1 MAAMGRNNRVRGPI
15 IFPPDKAGKI
25 NDYQLKPSPIPPQAK
40 ITNND
45 LYLEFA
51 GALKQMTGKFNIPE
65 LGDFYNTLDEIEKTK
80 SNVVETY
87 SDQDPFLVNWNGTD
101 DPENPMN
108 FSPRRMWI
116 NVALVSAI
124 AFVA

>member
-1 MAAMGRNNRVRGPI
+1 MDRDNTLRRPV
-15 IFPPDKAGKI
+15 IFLLDNAGKI
-25 NDYQLKPSPIPPQAK
+25 NDYQLKQSPIPPQAR
-40 ITNND
+40 ITNSD

-65 LGDFYNTLDEIEKTK
+65 LRDFYDTPGEIEKTK

-108 FSPRRMWI
+108 FSPQWMWI
-116 NVALVSAI
+116 NVALVSTI